1 MMLSLEAHPIV
12 LRKLPLRKQK
22 YMFMQRY
29 RLGLCVL
36 TAATLFSGSTLACGQ
51 DIADNTA
58 VTLSPDRSTSASS
71 TRALPEAPSALAPR
85 GDGDTPIQDVPH
97 SEAAVLNTPKHILLD
112 LGHIA
117 ISPSYIRTRDL
128 KWLLPLTVATGAA
141 FATDTHTMRRVVS
154 QNPSFNDTAINVSDG
169 LRDGFIAVPAG
180 LFLMGHLTHSEH
192 SKETGILAG
201 EAVIDANILAQ
212 VVKLVSYRER
222 PNVDSAQGEFF
233 VGKSG
238 PNGSFISGHAV
249 TAWSSAAVLA
259 AEYKSPWAQ
268 AGIYSLATGVS
279 LTRVLGQQHFPSDVL
294 IGSATGWLIGHYVYR
309 AHRHWHVPVH

>member
-1 MMLSLEAHPIV
+1 
-12 LRKLPLRKQK
+12 
-22 YMFMQRY
+22 MFMQHR
-29 RLGLCVL
+29 RPGLCVFTL
-36 TAATLFSGSTLACGQ
+36 TILLSASALAYGQ
-51 DIADNTA
+51 DIADNGA
-58 VTLSPDRSTSASS
+58 PPLPAQAASS
-71 TRALPEAPSALAPR
+71 AIKMAALPDAPSALTPR
-85 GDGDTPIQDVPH
+85 DSDEIPIQDVPH
-97 SEAAVLNTPKHILLD
+97 SEATVMNLPKHILLD
-112 LGHIA
+112 MGHIV

-154 QNPSFNDTAINVSDG
+154 QNPSFNDAAINVSDG
-169 LRDGFIAVPAG
+169 LRDGFIAVPAVI
-180 LFLMGHLTHSEH
+180 FLAGHVTNSEH
-192 SKETGILAG
+192 SKETGLLAG
-201 EAVIDANILAQ
+201 EAVIDANIVAE

-222 PNVDSAQGEFF
+222 PNVDNAQGEFF

-309 AHRHWHVPVH
+309 AHRHWHVLAH